1 MTGGEILGLI
11 ALVVLVGAG
20 AVLAAAETSLT
31 HMRRARA
38 AVLAR
43 GDRENGNGHEEGD
56 ADDRTGLLLQVLEER
71 SRYLG
76 PILLMLLVCQLGAAG
91 LTTVIVKDRFGGGWV
106 APS

>member
-43 GDRENGNGHEEGD
+43 GDSEIGNGHEEGD
-56 ADDRTGLLLQVLEER
+56 ADDRTGLLLQVT
-71 SRYLG
+71 
-76 PILLMLLVCQLGAAG
+76 MTV
-91 LTTVIVKDRFGGGWV
+91 TTTTMVMMVVMMIIIMMMMMMTRMTTTMMMMMMM
-106 APS
+106 